1 MAARPVDSD
10 ADYGPMEVQ
19 AVRGDVRGPDRC
31 LRVSRLTL
39 SANCLALLQKKDMR
53 ELTRSCGRTAE
64 EVQAA
69 VEFIRTL
76 DPRPGQR
83 YNQSETR
90 LIEPD
95 VAFVKRDDEYVVL
108 MNEEDMPT
116 LRLNHGISQDAAAE
130 ADGKRSQRIC
140 EGAVQVGDPAAAE
153 HRAEEEYDC
162 ADL

>member
-1 MAARPVDSD
+1 M
-10 ADYGPMEVQ
+10 
-19 AVRGDVRGPDRC
+19 
-31 LRVSRLTL
+31 T
-39 SANCLALLQKKDMR
+39 NCLPLLQKKDMR

-64 EVQAA
+64 EVNAA

-95 VAFVKRDDEYVVL
+95 VAFVKRDDVYIVV

-116 LRLNHGISQDAAAE
+116 LRSEPGLSQDAAAE
-130 ADGKRSQRIC
+130 ADGEGSQGVC
-140 EGAVQVGDPAAAE
+140 EGAVQIGDPAAAE
-153 HRAEEEYDC
+153 YRTEEEHDC
-162 ADL
+162 ADVRGDRAAADRSFWSMASTR